1 MNVIIKP
8 LRVLRSILPKEYKL
22 RIVGISSLLL
32 LNSVLELIGLGAL
45 IPVFTILLE
54 DNVVEKYAWARYL
67 YENFN
72 LTSGDQLIVLVSLL
86 LLTIIVIKNVLG
98 LVIAYIQSK
107 FAFSLYEHFSV
118 KMHGIYFRRGF
129 SFFKN
134 SSAHDLFRNVN
145 NASLLFAQK
154 QILGLLGLLNEC
166 FIFLIILIGIALYDP
181 KIFGLLLI
189 TVTPTFSI
197 FYLYVRK
204 KSLKIGEIQKKIA
217 PLLSKS
223 IFESFYGYVD
233 ILLAKKEDVYRNNV
247 KGHLHES
254 SQIQVTTSVLNLA
267 PTRVIETSLM
277 LAIVLIIIFG
287 LQLSMAKM
295 DLIKQLGIFA
305 IAGYRIMPSINRI
318 MLAMNGLN
326 QTFWTHDILKS
337 LNTESPDLI
346 IQKELSFNET
356 LSLNNISF
364 QFDDSPTP
372 LFSDY
377 SLNITK
383 GECLGIKG
391 ASGSG
396 KTTLMNMLL
405 GFIPPQQG
413 TFKVDDVTYTPEHM
427 NSYYE
432 KVGYVQQQVYLMD
445 GTIADNI
452 ALGVS
457 KENLDQ
463 ELLKQALE
471 KASLSQFVADLPNG
485 VNSTI
490 GEGGTKISGGQRQR
504 IGIARALYRKVEILF
519 FDEATSALD
528 EQTEKEISDAI
539 NRLAETNLTIIII
552 AHRLKTLERCDRIID
567 LGRIQTEKK
576 ITPKPNK
583 PVKNSTE
590 LSKNDSNKP
599 VSENAKTVLVYYEKN
614 STNAPRVHKQ
624 LDALLLNYKVILVTK
639 KFEPNILFSS
649 NLKIV
654 LLPKSNAFFP
664 SLTKLPFKERIV
676 DQTKRLLSGDFL
688 KHPLERNFWNNQL
701 RTKIKFLSDFKY
713 DCIIAHH
720 PSSLVLASELS
731 RHKRIPFI
739 FNAHEYYPGQFEH
752 KEGWV
757 KNKKPELDYILKK
770 YLPKASTTFC
780 VGQIIGETYIKEF
793 KINDFVFIPN
803 DKPYFN
809 VLPRKTGKPIRIVHH
824 GGAIRGRSIHKS
836 IEMIGFLPE
845 KEYELHLM
853 LMPVDKKYL
862 EELVLLSKKF
872 NNVFFHEPVSFEKII
887 PFLSTF
893 DIGLYLL
900 PPTNFNNLNCL
911 PNKIYEFIQARLC
924 IVTSPNPEMSTLI
937 KRNGLGLCSEDYTAQ
952 SMAATIQSI
961 SPLQIDE
968 FKQHVHSKAK
978 ELSSETTENLIRQT
992 VSSIV

>member
-1 MNVIIKP
+1 MSVIIKP
-8 LRVLRSILPKEYKL
+8 IRVLRSILPKEYKL
-22 RIVGISSLLL
+22 RIVVISSLLL
-32 LNSVLELIGLGAL
+32 LNSALELIGLGAL

-54 DNVVEKYAWARYL
+54 EDVVEKYAWARYL
-67 YENFN
+67 HENFN
-72 LTSGDQLIVLVSLL
+72 LTTGNQLIVLVSLI
-86 LLTIIVIKNVLG
+86 LLTTIVIKNLLG
-98 LVIAYIQSK
+98 LIIAYIQSK

-118 KMHGIYFRRGF
+118 KLHGIYFRRGF
-129 SFFKN
+129 LFFKN

-154 QILGLLGLLNEC
+154 QILGLLALLNEC
-166 FIFLIILIGIALYDP
+166 FILLIILIGIAVYDP

-189 TVTPTFSI
+189 TVLPTFSI

-233 ILLAKKEDVYRNNV
+233 ILLAKKEDIYRNYV
-247 KGHLHES
+247 KRHVHES
-254 SQIQVTTSVLNLA
+254 SEMQVTSSVLNLA
-267 PTRVIETSLM
+267 PTKVIETSLM

-287 LQLSMAKM
+287 LHLSMAKM

-318 MLAMNGLN
+318 MLSINGLN
-326 QTFWTHDILKS
+326 QTLWTHDILKY
-337 LNTESPDLI
+337 LNTESPELI
-346 IQKELSFNET
+346 TQKEVSFNES
-356 LSLNNISF
+356 LSLNSISF
-364 QFDDSPTP
+364 QFNDSPNP

-377 SLNITK
+377 SLKIKK

-405 GFIPPQQG
+405 GFITPQKG
-413 TFKVDDVTYTPEHM
+413 TLKIDDITYTPEHM
-427 NSYYE
+427 TSYYQ
-432 KVGYVQQQVYLMD
+432 KAGYVQQQVYLMD
-445 GTIADNI
+445 GTIAENI

-463 ELLKQALE
+463 DLLREALE

-485 VNSTI
+485 LDSMI

-504 IGIARALYRKVEILF
+504 IGIARALYRRVEILF

-539 NRLAETNLTIIII
+539 NNLAGTSLTIVII

-567 LGRIQTEKK
+567 LGSVQKEKK
-576 ITPKPNK
+576 IIPKPNELL
-583 PVKNSTE
+583 KNSTPS
-590 LSKNDSNKP
+590 SKNDPNNP
-599 VSENAKTVLVYYEKN
+599 VSENAKTILIYYEKN

-624 LDALLLNYKVILVTK
+624 LDALLPNYKVILVTK
-639 KFEPNILFSS
+639 KFEPNIQFPS
-649 NLKIV
+649 NLEIV
-654 LLPKSNAFFP
+654 LLPKSNEFFP
-664 SLTKLPFKERIV
+664 SLTKLPFKERLV

-688 KHPLERNFWNNQL
+688 KHPLERNLWNNQL
-701 RTKIKFLSDFKY
+701 RTKIKFLSNFNF

-720 PSSLVLASELS
+720 PTSLVLASELS
-731 RHKRIPFI
+731 KAKRIPFI
-739 FNAHEYYPGQFEH
+739 FNAHEYYPRQFEH
-752 KEGWV
+752 KEDWV
-757 KNKKPELDYILKK
+757 KNEKPELDYIMKK
-770 YLPKASTTFC
+770 YLPKASTTLC

-793 KINDFVFIPN
+793 KINDYVFIPN
-803 DKPYFN
+803 DKPYFKFS
-809 VLPRKTGKPIRIVHH
+809 PKKTGNRIRIIHH
-824 GGAIRGRSIHKS
+824 GGAIRGRSIHKT
-836 IEMIGFLPE
+836 IEMMAILPE

-853 LMPVDKKYL
+853 LMPIDKEYL
-862 EELVLLSKKF
+862 QELVLLSEKF
-872 NNVFFHEPVSFEKII
+872 NNVFFHKPVNFENII

-900 PPTNFNNLNCL
+900 PPSNFNNLNCL

-924 IVTSPNPEMSTLI
+924 IITSPNPEMSTLI
-937 KRNGLGLCSEDYTAQ
+937 KQNGLGLCSEDYTVK
-952 SMAATIQSI
+952 SMAETIQSV
-961 SPLQIDE
+961 SSQQIDN
-968 FKQHVHSKAK
+968 FKQHVDAKAK
-978 ELSSETTENLIRQT
+978 ELSSENTEKLIRKT
-992 VSSIV
+992 VSLIV

>member
-1 MNVIIKP
+1 M
-8 LRVLRSILPKEYKL
+8 
-22 RIVGISSLLL
+22 
-32 LNSVLELIGLGAL
+32 
-45 IPVFTILLE
+45 
-54 DNVVEKYAWARYL
+54 
-67 YENFN
+67 
-72 LTSGDQLIVLVSLL
+72 
-86 LLTIIVIKNVLG
+86 
-98 LVIAYIQSK
+98 
-107 FAFSLYEHFSV
+107 
-118 KMHGIYFRRGF
+118 
-129 SFFKN
+129 
-134 SSAHDLFRNVN
+134 
-145 NASLLFAQK
+145 
-154 QILGLLGLLNEC
+154 
-166 FIFLIILIGIALYDP
+166 
-181 KIFGLLLI
+181 LI

-567 LGRIQTEKK
+567 LGRIQTEKQ
-576 ITPKPNK
+576 ITPKPNE

-688 KHPLERNFWNNQL
+688 KHPLERNLWNNQL
-701 RTKIKFLSDFKY
+701 R
-713 DCIIAHH
+713 
-720 PSSLVLASELS
+720 
-731 RHKRIPFI
+731 
-739 FNAHEYYPGQFEH
+739 N
-752 KEGWV
+752 
-757 KNKKPELDYILKK
+757 
-770 YLPKASTTFC
+770 
-780 VGQIIGETYIKEF
+780 
-793 KINDFVFIPN
+793 
-803 DKPYFN
+803 
-809 VLPRKTGKPIRIVHH
+809 
-824 GGAIRGRSIHKS
+824 
-836 IEMIGFLPE
+836 
-845 KEYELHLM
+845 
-853 LMPVDKKYL
+853 
-862 EELVLLSKKF
+862 
-872 NNVFFHEPVSFEKII
+872 
-887 PFLSTF
+887 
-893 DIGLYLL
+893 
-900 PPTNFNNLNCL
+900 
-911 PNKIYEFIQARLC
+911 
-924 IVTSPNPEMSTLI
+924 
-937 KRNGLGLCSEDYTAQ
+937 
-952 SMAATIQSI
+952 
-961 SPLQIDE
+961 
-968 FKQHVHSKAK
+968 
-978 ELSSETTENLIRQT
+978 
-992 VSSIV
+992 

>member
-8 LRVLRSILPKEYKL
+8 IRVLRSILPKEYKL
-22 RIVGISSLLL
+22 RMVGISSLLL
-32 LNSVLELIGLGAL
+32 LNSILELIGLGAL

-54 DNVVEKYAWARYL
+54 EDVVGKYSWARYL
-67 YENFN
+67 YESFN
-72 LTSGDQLIVLVSLL
+72 LTSGDQLIILVSLI
-86 LLTIIVIKNVLG
+86 LLTTIVIKNVLG
-98 LVIAYIQSK
+98 LIIAYIQSK
-107 FAFSLYEHFSV
+107 FAFSLYEHFSI
-118 KMHGIYFRRGF
+118 KLHGIYFRRGF

-166 FIFLIILIGIALYDP
+166 LIFLVILIGIALYDP

-189 TVTPTFSI
+189 TVVPTFSL
-197 FYLYVRK
+197 FYFYVRK
-204 KSLKIGEIQKKIA
+204 KSLIIGEIQKKIA

-233 ILLAKKEDVYRNNV
+233 ILLAKKEDVFRNQV
-247 KGHLHES
+247 KEHVHES
-254 SQIQVTTSVLNLA
+254 SDIQVTTNVLNLA

-287 LQLSMAKM
+287 LQLSMAKI

-318 MLAMNGLN
+318 MIAINGLN

-337 LNTESPDLI
+337 LKTEGPDLI
-346 IQKELSFNET
+346 AQKELNFNES
-356 LSLNNISF
+356 LSLTHISF

-377 SLNITK
+377 SLNIKK

-396 KTTLMNMLL
+396 KTTLMNILL

-413 TFKVDDVTYTPEHM
+413 TFKIDDIIYTPEHM

-432 KVGYVQQQVYLMD
+432 KVGYVQQHVYLMD
-445 GTIADNI
+445 GTIAENI

-471 KASLSQFVADLPNG
+471 KASLSRFVADLPNG
-485 VNSTI
+485 VDSTI

-528 EQTEKEISDAI
+528 EQTEREISDAI

-567 LGRIQTEKK
+567 LGAVQTEKQ
-576 ITPKPNK
+576 IIPKPNELRK
-583 PVKNSTE
+583 RSTNPSQNE
-590 LSKNDSNKP
+590 SNRP
-599 VSENAKTVLVYYEKN
+599 VSEKAKTVLIYYENN

-639 KFEPNILFSS
+639 QFEPNIRFPS
-649 NLKIV
+649 NLEIV

-664 SLTKLPFKERIV
+664 PLTKLPFKERII
-676 DQTKRLLSGDFL
+676 DQIKRLLSGDFS
-688 KHPLERNFWNNQL
+688 KHPLERNLWNNQL
-701 RTKIKFLSDFKY
+701 RTKIKFLSNYTF
-713 DCIIAHH
+713 DCIITHH
-720 PSSLVLASELS
+720 PSSLVLASELA
-731 RHKRIPFI
+731 RVKRVPFI
-739 FNAHEYYPGQFEH
+739 FNAHEYYPRQFEH
-752 KEGWV
+752 KKDWV
-757 KNKKPELDYILKK
+757 KNKKPALDYIMKK
-770 YLPKASTTFC
+770 YLPKASTSFC
-780 VGQIIGETYIKEF
+780 VGQIIRETYIKEF
-793 KINDFVFIPN
+793 NINDFVFIPN
-803 DKPYFN
+803 DKPYIKIS
-809 VLPRKTGKPIRIVHH
+809 PKKTSNPIRIIHH
-824 GGAIRGRSIHKS
+824 GGAIRGRSIHES
-836 IEMIGFLPE
+836 IEMMAFLPE

-853 LMPVDKKYL
+853 LMPIDKSYL

-887 PFLSTF
+887 PFLSAF

-937 KRNGLGLCSEDYTAQ
+937 KRNGLGVCSEDYTHQ
-952 SMAATIQSI
+952 SMAETIRSI
-961 SPLQIDE
+961 SPLQIDG
-968 FKQHVHSKAK
+968 FKQQVDSKAK
-978 ELSSETTENLIRQT
+978 ELSSETTENLIRKT
-992 VSSIV
+992 VSALV